1 MSTNRKDLLKVLQLV
16 KPGLA
21 AKEIIEQSTSF
32 IFTKGQVIAYND
44 EISVSH
50 PIKDLA
56 LEGAVQ
62 AKELFALLNKLTDE
76 TIELEST
83 DTELIIKGKKSKAG
97 IKLEIKTNIED
108 TLKALGT
115 PKKWHP
121 VPATFLEA
129 IDFCLFSVGR
139 DMTKAMLTC
148 VYCGG
153 SDIISSDGFRIT
165 IYKLGKGK
173 MEPVNLPGI
182 AAASLKNY
190 NPTEY
195 SETAGWIHFRTKD
208 EVVFSCRTMAGTY
221 PVDKIKGF
229 AEKIE
234 GEKAKLPEGLAEAL
248 ERAGIFSAGQDIKAS
263 TDDRIKITLDDGT
276 LTVRGEGQAGWFE
289 ESNRVRYKGELL
301 EFEVSPA
308 HLLAILAHT
317 DEVII
322 GENMLRF
329 ESGNFIHLVRTL
341 AAKKGKK

>member
-16 KPGLA
+16 RPGLA
-21 AKEIIEQSTSF
+21 SREIIEQSTSF
-32 IFTKGQVIAYND
+32 IFTKEQVIAYND

-50 PIKDLA
+50 PIKGLD

-83 DTELIIKGKKSKAG
+83 DTELIVKGKKAKAG

-121 VPATFLEA
+121 VPATLLEA
-129 IDFCLFSVGR
+129 IDFCLFSVGH

-148 VYCGG
+148 IYCGG

-165 IYKLGKGK
+165 VYDLGKGK
-173 MEPVNLPGI
+173 MEPVNLPGV
-182 AAASLKNY
+182 AATALKNY

-195 SETAGWIHFRTKD
+195 SETTGWIHFRTKD
-208 EVVFSCRTMAGTY
+208 EVVFSCRTMSGMFPA
-221 PVDKIKGF
+221 DKCKEYLINTK
-229 AEKIE
+229 
-234 GEKAKLPEGLAEAL
+234 GEKYKLPEDLTEAL

-263 TDDRIKITLDDGT
+263 TDDRIKITLDDGM

-308 HLLAILAHT
+308 HLLAILTHT

-329 ESGNFIHLVRTL
+329 EGKNFVHLVRTL
-341 AAKKGKK
+341 AAKKAK

>member
-1 MSTNRKDLLKVLQLV
+1 MTNRKELLSILQLV

-21 AKEIIEQSTSF
+21 TKEIIEQSTSF
-32 IFTKGQVIAYND
+32 IFSKEQVIAYND

-50 PIKDLA
+50 PIKGID

-62 AKELFALLNKLTDE
+62 AKELFALLNKLKDD

-83 DTELIIKGKKSKAG
+83 DTELIIKGKKAKAG
-97 IKLEIKTNIED
+97 IKLEIKTNVEE

-121 VPATFLEA
+121 VPATLLEA
-129 IDFCLFSVGR
+129 IDFCLFSVGH

-148 VYCGG
+148 IYCGG

-165 IYKLGKGK
+165 IYNLDKGK
-173 MEPVNLPGI
+173 IETPVNLPGI
-182 AAASLKNY
+182 AAAALKNY

-208 EVVFSCRTMAGTY
+208 EVVFSCRTMSGAY

-229 AEKIE
+229 AENTK

-263 TDDRIKITLDDGT
+263 TDDRIKITLDDGV

-308 HLLAILAHT
+308 HLLAILTHT

-329 ESGNFIHLVRTL
+329 EGKNFVHLVRTL
-341 AAKKGKK
+341 AAKKVKK